1 MRGLVEVGFKDYFE
15 DKEKGGVKM
24 LWLYIVLSVAA
35 VATALFEFYVRF
47 LPTWKENREK
57 KRQARVE
64 IQAQLGIFEAFVEF
78 YDWGGIGSLEKAY
91 KDTPISKR
99 LVKELDELIKLALE
113 YYRWRYECF
122 EIINAE
128 VRAQSKQFS
137 TLNDVIR
144 LVSSSDLEEVFG
156 GTEGS
161 ASYGIYKA
169 IYKGELTFDM
179 AKESILKGN
188 WDREVVIQGKNVMF
202 RDIIDGGDF
211 HKFIE
216 SLRKLQNRTSIKT
229 LRNAQAALLQRVQ
242 SLLKEVF

>member
-1 MRGLVEVGFKDYFE
+1 MF
-15 DKEKGGVKM
+15 
-24 LWLYIVLSVAA
+24 WLYIILAVAA

-47 LPTWKENREK
+47 LPTWKENGEK

-64 IQAQLGIFEAFVEF
+64 IQARLEIFQAFVEF
-78 YDWGGIGSLEKAY
+78 YDWGGRDSLEKAY
-91 KDTPISKR
+91 RDAPISKR
-99 LVKELDELIKLALE
+99 LVKELDELIKLASE

-122 EIINAE
+122 EVINAE
-128 VRAQSKQFS
+128 VRAQGKQFS
-137 TLNDVIR
+137 TLNDVIS
-144 LVSSSDLEEVFG
+144 LVFHSDLEGVFS

-179 AKESILKGN
+179 AKELILKGN
-188 WDREVVIQGKNVMF
+188 WDREIVIQGKNVMF
-202 RDIIDGGDF
+202 RDTIDGGDF

-216 SLRKLQNRTSIKT
+216 SLRKLQNRTSVKT
-229 LRNAQAALLQRVQ
+229 LRNAQAAFLQKAQ

>member
-1 MRGLVEVGFKDYFE
+1 MV
-15 DKEKGGVKM
+15 
-24 LWLYIVLSVAA
+24 WLYIVLAVAA

-47 LPTWKENREK
+47 LPAWKENREK
-57 KRQARVE
+57 KRQARLE
-64 IQAQLGIFEAFVEF
+64 IQAQLEILEVSVEF

-91 KDTPISKR
+91 KDAPISKQLAR
-99 LVKELDELIKLALE
+99 ELDELIKLALE

-122 EIINAE
+122 EVINAE

-137 TLNDVIR
+137 ALNDVFG
-144 LVSSSDLEEVFG
+144 LVFRSNLEGMFA

-188 WDREVVIQGKNVMF
+188 WDREIVTQGKNVMLK
-202 RDIIDGGDF
+202 DIMDGADF
-211 HKFIE
+211 HEFIE
-216 SLRKLQNRTSIKT
+216 SLRKLQNRTSIRT
-229 LRNAQAALLQRVQ
+229 LRNAQASFLQKAQ
-242 SLLKEVF
+242 SILKEVLNAAG

>member
-1 MRGLVEVGFKDYFE
+1 MV
-15 DKEKGGVKM
+15 
-24 LWLYIVLSVAA
+24 WLYIVLAVAA
-35 VATALFEFYVRF
+35 AATLLFEFYVRF
-47 LPTWKENREK
+47 LPAWKENREK

-64 IQAQLGIFEAFVEF
+64 IQAQLEILGVSVEL

-91 KDTPISKR
+91 KDAPISKR
-99 LVKELDELIKLALE
+99 LGKELDELIKLALE

-122 EIINAE
+122 EVINAE

-137 TLNDVIR
+137 ALNDVFG
-144 LVSSSDLEEVFG
+144 LVFRSDLEGIFA

-188 WDREVVIQGKNVMF
+188 WDREVVTQGKNVMF
-202 RDIIDGGDF
+202 KDIIDGGDF
-211 HKFIE
+211 HKFVE
-216 SLRKLQNRTSIKT
+216 GLMELQRRMSIRT
-229 LRNAQAALLQRVQ
+229 LRDAQASFLKKAQLIM
-242 SLLKEVF
+242 KEVT